1 MSVHSRR
8 RFLCGLACGCAAAAT
23 SWTSGPTFAASANP
37 KSKTSVTPDQALA
50 MLKEGNA
57 AFLAGACTTTSTGRL
72 QELAGGQAPF
82 ATIVTCSDS
91 RTPPGA
97 LFNRGPGDLF
107 IVRVAGNTVDS
118 TGLGSV
124 EYGVGV
130 LGAPLVLV
138 LGHTQCG
145 AVEAAIKAVKEHAK
159 FPGSIGNLVAPII
172 PAVKSVKGNDD
183 LLIRATRAN
192 VERVVAR
199 LKGAKPIIAKSA
211 AEGKIKVVGAMYDL
225 ATGKVEFGVA

>member
-8 RFLCGLACGCAAAAT
+8 RFLCGLACGCAAAAAT
-23 SWTSGPTFAASANP
+23 PWAAEPVFAASAKP
-37 KSKTSVTPDQALA
+37 KTNITADQALD

-57 AFLAGACTTTSTGRL
+57 AFLAGSCTATSTGRL

-82 ATIVTCSDS
+82 AAIVTCSDS

-97 LFNRGPGDLF
+97 VFNRGPGDLF

-130 LGAPLVLV
+130 LGASLVLV

-145 AVEAAIKAVKEHAK
+145 AVEAAIKAVKDGAK
-159 FPGSIGNLVAPII
+159 FPGSIGNVVAPII

-183 LLIRATRAN
+183 LLVRATRAN
-192 VERVVAR
+192 VERAVAR
-199 LKGAKPIIAKSA
+199 LKGAKPIIAKSIS
-211 AEGKIKVVGAMYDL
+211 EGKIKVVGAVYDL